1 MVVAGFAMMVGV
13 AQTAVV
19 DAVVLGC
26 DHVHSGTCLR
36 TDGYVPE
43 RALERKDDK
52 VYCNS

>member
-1 MVVAGFAMMVGV
+1 MAAGSVMMVGV

-43 RALERKDDK
+43 RALERKDDLL
-52 VYCNS
+52 Y